1 MFSGGTQAVISR
13 NLPFSI
19 QNKSLVPLLEWYK
32 KSPNVSGI
40 LMISWEEGVNGIGGD
55 GKPKV

>member
-13 NLPFSI
+13 NLPFSMK
-19 QNKSLVPLLEWYK
+19 NKSLVPLLVFYK
-32 KSPNVSGI
+32 ISPKVSGI
-40 LMISWEEGVNGIGGD
+40 SINSWEEGDFGIGGD